1 MKSEPRQVTSGP
13 LLHQQREFWQHQL
26 AGTPELLQLPTDRS
40 RPVSCHYTTQR
51 VLLGLSAELTA
62 KLLAFSRIQGVDLFV
77 TLLSG
82 LATLLGRV
90 SAQKEFVIGLTAAS
104 RSTAKNETSADSP
117 QDLLPLRVRLP
128 ADATIQ
134 HLLQQVDST
143 SQEAYA
149 NRDVTFQQIVEASG
163 SPPDRNY
170 HPVFQVS
177 MGLNET
183 LWSPGKVPTV
193 TANAS
198 LDLSLM
204 IREAAGCLEVA
215 FDYATE
221 LFERETI
228 ERWANHLRLLLE
240 GMVTDHHQS
249 IWRLSLLTTDE
260 REQVLHGFNA
270 TESDYPPDKLI
281 HELFEERAASAPAA
295 AAVTCAD
302 QSLAFG
308 ELNAKANQLARYLV
322 ERGVG
327 PDQPVGIYVDRS
339 LDMVVGLLGILKAG
353 GAYIPLDP
361 GYPAERLR
369 YVFNNCKPVIVLT
382 QERLKEGL
390 PFDRGRVIALDA
402 DWMEISKRP
411 AQNLQTR
418 RLGLSPQHLA
428 YVIYTSGSTGTPKG
442 VMVEHRH
449 VVRFLAAVGEWFHFD
464 AENVWTLFHSFAFD
478 FSVLEL
484 WGALLSGSRLVIVPY
499 ETTRSPREFDALL
512 SREKITVLNQTPGAF
527 GQLMVAQGADRK
539 SHFLRNVLVGGEALQ
554 TSALKAWYECD
565 ALHGARLTNIY
576 GPTETTVFVT
586 YRPLQANDADYATG
600 GSPIGRPIA
609 HSRIYILD
617 EYLQPVPIGVTGEIY
632 IGGAGVTRGY
642 FNRPELTA
650 DRFLVDPFNEQKDA
664 RMYRSGDLGRWGSD
678 GAIEYVGRNDHQVK
692 IRGFRIELGEI
703 ETQLLQQDS
712 VKDAVVLA
720 REDVPGEKRLV
731 AYVVPR
737 NPSGANEESYSQRLR
752 VHLRSR
758 LPAHMVPSGF
768 VILESLPLTANGKLD
783 RRALPRPQDEA
794 YQRGA
799 HEEPCDE
806 TERAIAKMW
815 EELLHVTAVGRNDN
829 FFELGGHSLSGTR
842 LIETME
848 RHFDRPL
855 PASTVFQCPTV
866 WQMAQLVGKHAPEEV
881 YIRNSSRTEL
891 EEGTL

>member
-1 MKSEPRQVTSGP
+1 MKSETQQGTSEP
-13 LLHQQREFWQHQL
+13 LLHQQKEFWHHHL
-26 AGTPELLQLPTDRS
+26 AGTPELLQLPTDRP
-40 RPVSCHYTTQR
+40 RAVSCNYTTR
-51 VLLGLSAELTA
+51 SVLLRLSTGLTA
-62 KLLAFSRIQGVDLFV
+62 KLREFSRMQGVDLFV

-82 LATLLGRV
+82 LATLLGRLSV
-90 SAQKEFVIGLTAAS
+90 QKEFVIGLLATS
-104 RSTAKNETSADSP
+104 WSTAKTKTSTDSL
-117 QDLLPLRVRLP
+117 QDILPLRVRLQ
-128 ADATIQ
+128 ADATTQ
-134 HLLQQVDST
+134 HLLQQVNST
-143 SQEAYA
+143 RQEAYA

-163 SPPDRNY
+163 SAPNRNY

-177 MGLNET
+177 MGSSDALR
-183 LWSPGKVPTV
+183 LPDDAPSV
-193 TANAS
+193 TANMS
-198 LDLSLM
+198 LDLSVM
-204 IREAAGCLEVA
+204 IHEAASFLEIT
-215 FDYATE
+215 FNYANK
-221 LFERETI
+221 LFYRETI
-228 ERWANHLRLLLE
+228 ERWADHLRVLLE

-249 IWRLSLLTTDE
+249 IWCLPLLTTDA
-260 REQVLHGFNA
+260 REQVLYRFNA
-270 TESDYPPDKLI
+270 TESDYPPDKLM
-281 HELFEERAASAPAA
+281 HELFEERAARAPGA

-302 QSLAFG
+302 RSLTFG

-327 PDQPVGIYVDRS
+327 PDQPVGIYVERS

-353 GAYIPLDP
+353 GAYVPLDP
-361 GYPAERLR
+361 GYPAERLQ
-369 YVFNNCKPVIVLT
+369 YVFNNCKPFIVLT

-390 PFDRGRVIALDA
+390 PFDQGRVISLDA
-402 DWMEISKRP
+402 DWMDISKRP
-411 AQNLQTR
+411 AQNLQAW
-418 RLGLSPQHLA
+418 RLGSSPQHLA

-449 VVRFLAAVGEWFHFD
+449 VVRFLAAADEWFHFEP
-464 AENVWTLFHSFAFD
+464 ENVWTLFHSFAFD

-512 SREKITVLNQTPGAF
+512 SREKITVLNQTPSAF

-539 SHFLRNVLVGGEALQ
+539 SHFLRNVILGGEALQ

-565 ALHGARLTNIY
+565 AVHGADLTNMY

-632 IGGAGVTRGY
+632 IGGAGVARGY

-650 DRFLVDPFNEQKDA
+650 DRFLVDPFIEQKDA
-664 RMYRSGDLGRWGSD
+664 RMYRSGDLGRWGAD
-678 GAIEYVGRNDHQVK
+678 GAIEDLGRNDHQVK

-703 ETQLLQQDS
+703 ETQLLRQDS

-720 REDVPGEKRLV
+720 REDMPGEKRLV

-737 NPSGANEESYSQRLR
+737 NPSGVNEESYSQRLR

-768 VILESLPLTANGKLD
+768 VILENLPLTANGKLD
-783 RRALPRPQDEA
+783 RRALPRPRDEA
-794 YQRGA
+794 YQRGL
-799 HEEPCDE
+799 HEEPRDE
-806 TERAIAKMW
+806 IERAIAKMW
-815 EELLHVTAVGRNDN
+815 EELLHVAEVGRNDN

-848 RHFDRPL
+848 RHFDLPL

-866 WQMAQLVGKHAPEEV
+866 WQMAQLVGRHVSEEV
-881 YIRNSSRTEL
+881 YIPDSGRTEL
-891 EEGTL
+891 EEGIL